1 MTGEGTDTNL
11 DFNYSIKQYT
21 ENITFPTW
29 GNQTY
34 QLVGFKLVLRRHYFK
49 YIIYYY
55 GPSMIFVTASWMSF
69 MIPPEVV
76 PGRMALLITLLLV
89 LVNLFGTV
97 IETQPPTQY
106 PTYLDIWMLACIL
119 FVYAALD
126 TYAYLLLQLKLKRQ
140 YPQIKKVK
148 PLADESSEENIS
160 EILAQNLGTSWD
172 LDMWCLILFPL
183 AFLVFN
189 LVYWPAITI

>member
-1 MTGEGTDTNL
+1 MTAQGTDTNL
-11 DFNYSIKQYT
+11 DFNYSIEQYT

-29 GNQTY
+29 WNQTY
-34 QLVGFKLVLRRHYFK
+34 THVGFKLVLNRHYSK
-49 YIIYYY
+49 YLLYYY
-55 GPSMIFVTASWMSF
+55 GPSMIFVAASWMSF

-106 PTYLDIWMLACIL
+106 PTYLDIWMLTCIL
-119 FVYAALD
+119 FVCAALK
-126 TYAYLLLQLKLKRQ
+126 TYAFLLLQLKLKRHHL
-140 YPQIKKVK
+140 QIMKVK
-148 PLADESSEENIS
+148 PLADKSSKENIS
-160 EILAQNLGTSWD
+160 AILAQNPVMSWD
-172 LDMWCLILFPL
+172 LDMWCLILFPM

-189 LVYWPAITI
+189 LVYWLAVTI